1 MIARS
6 QKEVR
11 MNLLSYVL
19 ILSRWKRFLILNT
32 LIWTAGAVV
41 LVKVLP
47 ERYTAKTTLMPPKS
61 NSEGLSKIMKSLPVA
76 KLAGNAGSLLSG
88 GGGSENLEN
97 IYLAILGSRSLQ
109 MEVIDSFNLAHV
121 YKFDRKK
128 DKKFFIEDL
137 EKEFKKHI
145 GVEVTEEGTFVI
157 QAEDRDPVRAAA
169 MANFMAA
176 KLDQIFK
183 GLTVETERNQRLFL
197 EERLGLIK
205 ADLDS
210 AERRFTQF
218 QKDNKMLD
226 IDEQAK
232 ATIDAGTT
240 MEARYMAAELNLDI
254 NRRVFSGSNPKIK
267 EAEMELSELRRQRDA
282 MLHER
287 KSDLL
292 IPYKMAPELGLQ
304 LVRLKRN
311 LKIQEALF
319 ELILGQYETAKF
331 EEAKNTPTV
340 QVLDKAFVPQKRTFP
355 KRTKTVLALFAL
367 SGVFGIG
374 LASFF
379 EYFRRFK
386 AERPE
391 DYEKLRQIRKHFWG
405 RYPIPN

>member
-32 LIWTAGAVV
+32 LAWTIAAVAAS
-41 LVKVLP
+41 LILP
-47 ERYTAKTTLMPPKS
+47 QKFSAKTTLMPPKS

-88 GGGSENLEN
+88 GASENLEN

-109 MEVIDSFNLAHV
+109 AQVIDSFNLVHV

-128 DKKFFIEDL
+128 KYFIEDV

-157 QAEDRDPVRAAA
+157 QAEDRNPERAAA

-176 KLDQIFK
+176 KLDEIYK
-183 GLTVETERNQRLFL
+183 GLTVETERNQRVFL
-197 EERLGLIK
+197 EERLNLIK
-205 ADLDS
+205 ADLDT
-210 AERRFTQF
+210 AERKFTQF

-282 MLHER
+282 LLHER

-340 QVLDKAFVPQKRTFP
+340 QVLDKAYVPQKRTFP
-355 KRTKTVLALFAL
+355 KRGKMVIACFCL
-367 SGVFGIG
+367 SLVFGIG
-374 LASFF
+374 VASFF
-379 EYFRRFK
+379 EYLRRFRI
-386 AERPE
+386 ERPE
-391 DYEKLRQIRKHFWG
+391 DFEKLRQIRRNLLWG
-405 RYPIPN
+405 RNPVPN

>member
-1 MIARS
+1 MIVRS

-19 ILSRWKRFLILNT
+19 ILSRWRRFLILNT
-32 LIWTAGAVV
+32 MVWSIGAIIIAMI
-41 LVKVLP
+41 LP
-47 ERYTAKTTLMPPKS
+47 PKYTASTTLMPPKS
-61 NSEGLSKIMKSLPVA
+61 NSEGLSKIMKSLPVS

-88 GGGSENLEN
+88 GGGTENLEN
-97 IYLAILGSRSLQ
+97 IYLAILGSRNLQ
-109 MEVIDSFNLAHV
+109 NQVIDSFNLAHV
-121 YKFDRKK
+121 YKFDKK
-128 DKKFFIEDL
+128 KKYFLEDV

-145 GVEVTEEGTFVI
+145 GVEVMEEGTFVI
-157 QAEDRDPVRAAA
+157 QAEDRSPERAAA
-169 MANFMAA
+169 MANFMAG
-176 KLDQIFK
+176 KLDQIYK
-183 GLTVETERNQRLFL
+183 SLTVETERNQRMFL
-197 EERLGLIK
+197 EERLNLVK
-205 ADLDS
+205 VDLDS

-226 IDEQAK
+226 VDEQAK

-240 MEARYMAAELNLDI
+240 METRYMAAELNLDI

-282 MLHER
+282 LLHER

-340 QVLDKAFVPQKRTFP
+340 QVLDPATPPQKRTFP
-355 KRTKTVLALFAL
+355 KRGKMVLTFFFV
-367 SGVFGIG
+367 SMVFG
-374 LASFF
+374 LFVASAF
-379 EYFRRFK
+379 EYMRRFRM
-386 AERPE
+386 ERPE
-391 DYEKLRQIRKHFWG
+391 DFEKLRQIRRALLG
-405 RYPIPN
+405 RSTLPH